1 MVAVEALQD
10 PFMHMY
16 STDIDEENFKS
27 MDVSN
32 LNRITLNQFQRRA
45 KNFLTT
51 QEEDLLGK
59 PKDVGQVMK
68 KNPGFDPVFMKVWNI
83 LVAMENWKIVMF
95 ADFET

>member
-1 MVAVEALQD
+1 MIPKVYSQNMLNLQ
-10 PFMHMY
+10 FCIKQNLQTNSWICKQ
-16 STDIDEENFKS
+16 STF
-27 MDVSN
+27 
-32 LNRITLNQFQRRA
+32 RITLNQFQRRA